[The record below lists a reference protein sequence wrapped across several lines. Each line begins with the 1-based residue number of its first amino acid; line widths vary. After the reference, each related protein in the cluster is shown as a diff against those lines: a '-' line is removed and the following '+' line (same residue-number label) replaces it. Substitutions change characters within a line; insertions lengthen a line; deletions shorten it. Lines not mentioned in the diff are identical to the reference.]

1 MLTDVVIANKSYTKL
16 TVPAGSQTDQIAL
29 RVIRRDC
36 PDFLLPIK
44 VLHNHYCK
52 VDDEIDGEL
61 EIRYELLEGVRLSYF
76 PKKMKK
82 REFIDLF
89 VRLLS
94 PFKECSD
101 WFLDYHNFLL
111 DENYILVG
119 KNGGGVKYVY
129 LPAAEYAS
137 SGSARFGMINV
148 CCALT

>member
-44 VLHNHYCK
+44 VM
-52 VDDEIDGEL
+52 EIDGEL

-94 PFKECSD
+94 PLKSAPTGSSTTIISFWMKIIS
-101 WFLDYHNFLL
+101 WW
-111 DENYILVG
+111 G
-119 KNGGGVKYVY
+119 KMGE
-129 LPAAEYAS
+129 A
-137 SGSARFGMINV
+137 
-148 CCALT
+148 